1 VMTQHNGTVRSLMF
15 AMVVGIAIS
24 AGALDP
30 TTPLSQYVRTSWTSA
45 EGLPQDSVYSILQT
59 RDGFVWFGTNE
70 GLVRFDGTRF
80 TIFDK
85 GRISALKHN
94 VVIALLEDRRDG
106 SLWIGS
112 YGGGLIRYSA
122 GEFHCYTT
130 RDGLASNFVLALA
143 QDSAGDLWIGTDG
156 GLARFHDNRMSAY
169 THQKLDGEK
178 IASLAIGSNGTL
190 WVVAGSRILK
200 LDVDTATVS
209 QINPGIND
217 PTYLYFDREQR
228 LWIGTR
234 AHGLYSSAIG
244 KLIHYRDIEVGASP
258 VSAILQDHEH
268 QIWFASIAKGVCRLS
283 AHKPECLTEKDAL
296 TGSGVVSLFEDRE
309 GSVWI
314 GTESAGIIRLKDK
327 KFRTYDR
334 KLGMPNDMVFALYQ
348 DRDKAVWAGTADGL
362 VHLKGDRITAY
373 KIGNTPD
380 SNIVTAIAEGKS
392 GTLWLGTAGG
402 LKEFKNGRVVRT
414 YTTHD
419 GLAAQGV
426 YALHFDHSGNLW
438 IGNGGHAGGLTRF
451 AGGKFKAFTADEAGL
466 NTNRVSTIVE
476 DHLGNLWFGT
486 ARGLTVFKDGKFKNY
501 VAESDPTGD
510 MVSTTSIYEDSEN
523 DLWIGTAGAG
533 VRRFRNGQFTSFTSK
548 DGLFADTIW
557 GILGDDAGSL
567 WMTSNRGIFRV
578 KKRDLNEFADGKI
591 KHIPYVSFGTKD
603 GLPLAE
609 FNGGY
614 QSVAWKTADGRMLFA
629 SIRGIVEL
637 DLHHFPSNSLPPP
650 VVLETALLNREP
662 LQDGSRKPVGSG
674 RLEFEFAGLSFLAPE
689 NVTYRY
695 QLIGFDKDWVA
706 AGPRA
711 SASYTNA
718 PPGHYVFRVI
728 ASNNDGVWNTEGA
741 ALAFTLKPRFVQT
754 PWFYI
759 LCAISLILVG
769 VGVQALRNRSTR
781 ANERRL
787 TGLVE
792 VRTGELRLAIERA
805 ETAVR
810 AKSEF
815 LANMSHEI
823 RTPLNGL
830 LGMVELTSQTELT
843 PQQGELLGIAT
854 HSGNVLLNVLN
865 DILDVSKIEA
875 GKMQLQFEA
884 FRSADVILSVR
895 HIAERR
901 AGQKGLSF
909 SYHVSDIPAQL
920 VGDAGRLT
928 QVLLNLVDNA
938 VKFTAQGEI
947 TLTIDV
953 DTQIE
958 DLVRLKI
965 CVADTGIGVPKEH
978 QESIFKSFEQGDSS
992 TTRKFGG
999 TGLGLSIV
1007 SHLVGLMG
1015 GRIWVESEPG
1025 RGSCFYITPTFKLAK
1040 NSAPPESEAS
1050 DSPGDTSASAS
1061 LPPLNILVAEDNP
1074 INQMLACRLL
1084 ERMGHQVTVVG
1095 NGQEAID
1102 KLSAM
1107 TFDVVLMDVQMPEVD
1122 GIAAT
1127 QRIRALGPGLK
1138 RVPIIAMTAH
1148 AMDSDRVRCLE
1159 AGMDGYISKP
1169 INSAQLMKTIG
1180 DIWWSGAQPRN
1191 ADDPM
1196 HSLSN
1201 VVSS

>member
-1 VMTQHNGTVRSLMF
+1 MF
-15 AMVVGIAIS
+15 AMVVGLAIS

-45 EGLPQDSVYSILQT
+45 EGLPQDSAYSILQT
-59 RDGFVWFGTNE
+59 RDGFIWFGTTE

-85 GRISALKHN
+85 ARISALKYN
-94 VVIALLEDRRDG
+94 AVIALLEDRRDG

-112 YGGGLIRYSA
+112 YGGGLIHYSA
-122 GEFHCYTT
+122 GEFHCYTIK
-130 RDGLASNFVLALA
+130 DGLASNFVLALA
-143 QDSAGDLWIGTDG
+143 QDPAGDLWIGTDR
-156 GLARFHDNRMSAY
+156 GLATFHDNRIRAY
-169 THQKLDGEK
+169 KQQKLDGEK
-178 IASLAIGSNGTL
+178 IASLALGSNGTL
-190 WVVAGSRILK
+190 WVAAGSRILK
-200 LDVDTATVS
+200 LDVGTGTVS
-209 QINPGIND
+209 QIDPGIND

-234 AHGLYSSAIG
+234 AHGLYSSTGG
-244 KLIHYRDIEVGASP
+244 KLIHYRDIKVGAGPIFS
-258 VSAILQDHEH
+258 ILQDHEH
-268 QIWFASIAKGVCRLS
+268 QIWIASIAKGVCRLS
-283 AHKPECLTEKDAL
+283 ANKPECLTGKDAL
-296 TGSGVVSLFEDRE
+296 TGSGVVSLYEDRE

-314 GTESAGIIRLKDK
+314 GTSSAGITRLKDK
-327 KFRTYDR
+327 RFRTYDR
-334 KLGMPNDMVFALYQ
+334 KLDGMTNDMVFALYQ
-348 DRDKAVWAGTADGL
+348 DRDMAVWAGTADGL
-362 VHLKGDRITAY
+362 VHLKGDRITTY
-373 KIGNTPD
+373 KIGKTPD
-380 SNIVTAIAEGKS
+380 SNIVTAIAEGSS
-392 GTLWLGTAGG
+392 GTLWLGTAAG
-402 LKEFKNGRVVRT
+402 LKEFKNGRVIST

-426 YALHFDHSGNLW
+426 YALHREHSGNLW

-451 AGGKFKAFTADEAGL
+451 AGGKFKTFTADEAGL

-501 VAESDPTGD
+501 VAESEPTGD
-510 MVSTTSIYEDSEN
+510 MVSTTSIYEDSSN
-523 DLWIGTAGAG
+523 DLWVGTAGAG
-533 VRRFRNGQFTSFTSK
+533 VRRFRNGQFTSFSSK
-548 DGLFADTIW
+548 NGLFADTIW
-557 GILGDDAGSL
+557 GILGDAAGSL
-567 WMTSNRGIFRV
+567 WMTSNRGLFRV
-578 KKRDLNEFADGKI
+578 NKQDLNDFADGKV
-591 KHIPYVSFGTKD
+591 KTIPYVSYGTKD
-603 GLPLAE
+603 GLPVAE

-614 QSVAWKTADGRMLFA
+614 QSVAWRTADGRMLFA

-637 DLHHFPSNSLPPP
+637 DLHHFPNNSLPPP
-650 VVLETALLNREP
+650 VVLEAAFLNREP

-689 NVTYRY
+689 NVTYKY
-695 QLIGFDKDWVA
+695 QLIGFDKDWIA
-706 AGPRA
+706 GGPRA
-711 SASYTNA
+711 SASYTNV

-741 ALAFTLKPRFVQT
+741 AVAFTLKPRFVQT

-759 LCAISLILVG
+759 LCAAGLILVG
-769 VGVQALRNRSTR
+769 VGVQTLRNRRTR

-787 TGLVE
+787 TELVE
-792 VRTGELRLAIERA
+792 VRTGELRLATARA

-830 LGMVELTSQTELT
+830 LGMVELTSQTELS
-843 PQQGELLGIAT
+843 PQQQELLGIAT
-854 HSGNVLLNVLN
+854 HSGTVLLNVLN
-865 DILDVSKIEA
+865 DILDYSKIEA
-875 GKMQLQFEA
+875 GKMQLQSED
-884 FRSADVILSVR
+884 FRSANVIASIR
-895 HIAERR
+895 HIAARR
-901 AGQKGLSF
+901 AEKKGLSF
-909 SYHVSDIPAQL
+909 SYHVDSDIPAL
-920 VGDAGRLT
+920 MTGDSGRLT

-953 DTQIE
+953 DTQVE

-978 QESIFKSFEQGDSS
+978 QENIFKSFEQGDNS

-1007 SHLVGLMG
+1007 SHLVGLMDG
-1015 GRIWVESEPG
+1015 QIWVESEPG
-1025 RGSCFYITPTFKLAK
+1025 RGSSFYITPVFKLVK
-1040 NSAPPESEAS
+1040 NSAPSEL
-1050 DSPGDTSASAS
+1050 SPSGSLGDTPGAAL
-1061 LPPLNILVAEDNP
+1061 LPPLNILVAEDNV
-1074 INQMLACRLL
+1074 INQMLAVRLL
-1084 ERMGHQVTVVG
+1084 EGMGHQVTVVG

-1102 KLSAM
+1102 KVSAM

-1127 QRIRALGPGLK
+1127 QTIRAMGGGSSLERL
-1138 RVPIIAMTAH
+1138 PIIAMTAH
-1148 AMDSDRVRCLE
+1148 AMDSDRVRCLA

-1169 INSAQLMKTIG
+1169 ISSAQLMKTIG
-1180 DIWWSGAQPRN
+1180 DIWYSVAQPRN

-1196 HSLSN
+1196 HSVSN